1 MNRGNFLGQ
10 PNRDFPVD
18 CETLDFIQANEVLIS
33 VLGQIAG
40 DKVILA
46 GCTKTGS
53 QVAPGYVY
61 LKTAQYPDGE
71 VLRFDGGTID
81 AVNTTVYI
89 AEIAVNVSASG
100 YNYPQAYYMRSLK
113 AGLGTEQFLWSD
125 FSPIETNATLKAR
138 CKALEDEV
146 ALLAP
151 IPVGIP
157 QVWTGPIAKI
167 PSGMVLYDGRAVNI
181 ADYPKA
187 YAVWGTMYN
196 NFNGRTT
203 PDGQFRIPDLSHM
216 FLAGYDATDDDYNA
230 VGKTGG
236 AKTVALT
243 ADQNGAHD
251 HPYGRLYLFD
261 RGVDTGGY
269 GYRVD
274 REGKDTTEKSGK
286 GLPHENRPPY
296 FVIAYIGR
304 LE

>member
-18 CETLDFIQANEVLIS
+18 CETFDFIQANQVLIA

-40 DKVILA
+40 DKVILS

-53 QVAPGYVY
+53 LVAPGYVY
-61 LKTAQYPDGE
+61 LKTTQYPDGE

-81 AVNTTVYI
+81 AANTTVYI
-89 AEIAVNVSASG
+89 AETAVSVSASG
-100 YNYPQAYYMRSLK
+100 YNYPQAYYTRSLK
-113 AGLGTEQFLWSD
+113 TGLGTEQFLWSD
-125 FSPIETNATLKAR
+125 FSTVETNATLKAR

-151 IPVGIP
+151 LPVGIP
-157 QVWTGPIAKI
+157 QIWTGPISKI

-187 YAVWGTMYN
+187 YSVWGTMYN
-196 NFNGRTT
+196 NYNGKTT

-216 FLAGYDATDDDYNA
+216 FMVGYDATDDDYSTIGKQGGEKEHVLTIDEMPSHNHQIYTENGNDGSNGNHELGGDLTGRYTANA
-230 VGKTGG
+230 GGGK
-236 AKTVALT
+236 A
-243 ADQNGAHD
+243 
-251 HPYGRLYLFD
+251 
-261 RGVDTGGY
+261 
-269 GYRVD
+269 
-274 REGKDTTEKSGK
+274 
-286 GLPHENRPPY
+286 HENRPPY
-296 FVIAYIGR
+296 FTVAYIGR